1 MKHILMIWALMISF
15 STIEAAELVS
25 IKQQYIADELLITPE
40 FKLAF
45 SEEIKEA
52 INSGI
57 VITFVVQ
64 ANLMSRV
71 SWWFDRTSSSK
82 IQTFKL
88 RYFSLS
94 RQYELNNIS
103 QNNIQTFVTLDLLL
117 NHLSTKTQF
126 NFQSPISA
134 DYVETRLF
142 LDKQALPSTMQLPI
156 VFDQDWNINSDWQSA
171 DLIAPPRTAENQ

>member
-1 MKHILMIWALMISF
+1 MKFKLILLT
-15 STIEAAELVS
+15 TIFATFTLVEAAELID
-25 IKQQYIADELLITPE
+25 IKQQYTVGELLVTPE
-40 FKLAF
+40 FKVEL
-45 SEEIKEA
+45 SDEIEEA

-64 ANLMSRV
+64 VKLMDEV
-71 SWWFDRTSSSK
+71 SWWLDSEISSK

-103 QNNIQTFVTLDLLL
+103 QKSIQTFVTLDLLL

-126 NFQSPISA
+126 NFTKSNAA
-134 DYVETRLF
+134 DYLETRIF

-156 VFDQDWNINSDWQSA
+156 VFDPDWNINSDWQKAKVKSPSA
-171 DLIAPPRTAENQ
+171 VGTP